1 MNVILNLYNT
11 ITVYFI
17 NITNVSILFLRNI
30 ALLNKKI
37 AKPIVFKFSNIRA
50 SRVFY
55 CIRIKTG
62 VNRE

>member
-1 MNVILNLYNT
+1 MNEILNLYNT

-17 NITNVSILFLRNI
+17 NITTVSILFLRNI

-50 SRVFY
+50 SRAFY

>member
-1 MNVILNLYNT
+1 MYQYFSYVI
-11 ITVYFI
+11 
-17 NITNVSILFLRNI
+17 
-30 ALLNKKI
+30 NKKI

-50 SRVFY
+50 SRAFY

>member
-17 NITNVSILFLRNI
+17 NLTNVSILFLRNI

-37 AKPIVFKFSNIRA
+37 AKLIAFKFSNIRA
-50 SRVFY
+50 SRAFY
-55 CIRIKTG
+55 CLRIKT
-62 VNRE
+62 EK

>member
-1 MNVILNLYNT
+1 MNEILNLYNT

-37 AKPIVFKFSNIRA
+37 AKPIVFKFSNIRV
-50 SRVFY
+50 SRAFY

-62 VNRE
+62 GNRE